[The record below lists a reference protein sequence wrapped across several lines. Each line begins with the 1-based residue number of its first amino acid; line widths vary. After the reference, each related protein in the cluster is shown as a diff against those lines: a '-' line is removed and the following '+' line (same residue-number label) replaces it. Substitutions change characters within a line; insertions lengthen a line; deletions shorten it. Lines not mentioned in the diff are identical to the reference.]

1 MDDLLNEYIQYE
13 KQHMTPE
20 TNDQREDENDQR
32 EQEEY
37 DDYVERTKEYYNKMS
52 VSNFFSALWFTM
64 SSCYICL
71 SEYLKYKIHWKTRN
85 NAIIDV
91 SKRLAAKNMMYVK
104 IFQAFAT
111 NRNIVSTELNQF
123 FSEFTD
129 NVSYTSDEYD
139 IDELK
144 EIETRSMECHPY
156 QPLRIVNNYSP
167 IKSGL
172 MSLIFKAYIGPP
184 TDDDTPVVI
193 KYLRK
198 NISKNFNAS
207 MNNLVMFAKITKYF
221 PYLRTLNVENLI
233 LQNIVCLN
241 DQVCFRKELANI
253 STYYNRWKNY
263 EFVRIPKP
271 YHDYTEKINPD
282 VVVME
287 YIDGMKITEIDPE
300 DYDQFGKVLAAF
312 NANAAFCS
320 SIYHGD
326 LHPGNILFIKEQRM
340 RPEDDSCN
348 TIYKIGIL
356 DFGIIGRL
364 SREDQEILFRAVKLM
379 YQRKF
384 TKIIDIIVSCELS
397 EPINIT
403 NADALSVVPQK
414 NTERYTN
421 LRKELKR
428 VLIAYTTPE
437 IKFFGVSEIYEIN
450 YILNNYGLMFKRTLY
465 RLFITVAIMD
475 SIGTRLGTKMS
486 YMQYM
491 TDIVVEMFNIKLDE
505 HDDESEAE
513 DDSDDSEDSED
524 DSEAEDDSE
533 DDNEAEDDSED
544 SEDDDSEAE
553 DDEDQ

>member
-1 MDDLLNEYIQYE
+1 MDDLLNEYIQCE
-13 KQHMTPE
+13 KEQMSTTQRE
-20 TNDQREDENDQR
+20 NSNENNNQNDQNDQAA
-32 EQEEY
+32 Y
-37 DDYVERTKEYYNKMS
+37 DDYIQRTKEYYNKMS
-52 VSNFFSALWFTM
+52 VSDFFRALWFTM
-64 SSCYICL
+64 SSCYICF
-71 SEYLKYKIHWKTRN
+71 SEFIKYKIYWKTRN

-129 NVSYTSDEYD
+129 NVNYTSEEYD
-139 IDELK
+139 VNELK
-144 EIETRSMECHPY
+144 EIEDRSTECHPY
-156 QPLRIVNNYSP
+156 QPLRIVNDYTP

-172 MSLIFKAYIGPP
+172 MSLIFKAYIGQGY
-184 TDDDTPVVI
+184 DTPVVI

-198 NISKNFNAS
+198 NISKNFNSS

-271 YHDYTEKINPD
+271 YHDYTEKVNPD

-287 YIDGMKITEIDPE
+287 YIDGMKITEIDPD

-326 LHPGNILFIKEQRM
+326 LHPGNILFIKEQR
-340 RPEDDSCN
+340 PQDDN
-348 TIYKIGIL
+348 TLKTIYKIGIL

-364 SREDQEILFRAVKLM
+364 SRIDQELLFRSLKLM

-384 TKIIDIIVSCELS
+384 HKIIDIIVSCELS
-397 EPINIT
+397 EPILGNDGI
-403 NADALSVVPQK
+403 DGVDMSSIIPQK
-414 NTERYTN
+414 NTDRYNN
-421 LRKELKR
+421 LRDELKR

-450 YILNNYGLMFKRTLY
+450 YILNNYGLMFKRSLY

-491 TDIVVEMFNIKLDE
+491 TDMVVELFNIKLDE
-505 HDDESEAE
+505 PDEDEEETDEAE
-513 DDSDDSEDSED
+513 DEEEVEETD
-524 DSEAEDDSE
+524 EAEDE
-533 DDNEAEDDSED
+533 EEE
-544 SEDDDSEAE
+544 EP
-553 DDEDQ
+553 QCG

>member
-1 MDDLLNEYIQYE
+1 MDDLLNEYIQCE
-13 KQHMTPE
+13 KEQIT
-20 TNDQREDENDQR
+20 TRDENPYNNDEDDQN
-32 EQEEY
+32 EQTEY

-52 VSNFFSALWFTM
+52 ICDFFRALWFTV

-71 SEYLKYKIHWKTRN
+71 SESIKYKIRWKTRN

-123 FSEFTD
+123 FSEYTD
-129 NVSYTSDEYD
+129 NVKYTADEYD

-144 EIETRSMECHPY
+144 ELETRSTECHPY
-156 QPLRIVNNYSP
+156 QRLRIINDYTP

-172 MSLIFKAYIGPP
+172 MSLIFKAYIG
-184 TDDDTPVVI
+184 TDEEGKCKPVVI

-198 NISKNFNAS
+198 NISKNFSSS

-253 STYYNRWKNY
+253 TTYYNRWKNC

-271 YHDYTEKINPD
+271 YHDYTENINPD
-282 VVVME
+282 VIVME
-287 YIDGMKITEIDPE
+287 YLDGMKITEIDPE

-326 LHPGNILFIKEQRM
+326 LHPGNILFIKEQRV
-340 RPEDDSCN
+340 RPEDDTFK

-364 SREDQEILFRAVKLM
+364 SRVDQEILFRSLKLM

-384 TKIIDIIVSCELS
+384 NKIVDIIVSCELS
-397 EPINIT
+397 EPINIASART
-403 NADALSVVPQK
+403 SDTDASSIIPQK
-414 NTERYTN
+414 NTDRYNN
-421 LRKELKR
+421 LREELKR

-450 YILNNYGLMFKRTLY
+450 YILNNYGLMFKRSLY

-491 TDIVVEMFNIKLDE
+491 TDMVVEIFDIKLNESDS
-505 HDDESEAE
+505 ESEVDE
-513 DDSDDSEDSED
+513 
-524 DSEAEDDSE
+524 
-533 DDNEAEDDSED
+533 
-544 SEDDDSEAE
+544 EDDDEEDVDEEDEDEEDDDEEDEAE
-553 DDEDQ
+553 Q

>member
-1 MDDLLNEYIQYE
+1 MDDLLNEYIQCE
-13 KQHMTPE
+13 KEQRNTARDENPYN
-20 TNDQREDENDQR
+20 NDEDEQY
-32 EQEEY
+32 EQTEY

-52 VSNFFSALWFTM
+52 ICDFFRALWFTM

-71 SEYLKYKIHWKTRN
+71 SESIKYKIRWKTRN

-91 SKRLAAKNMMYVK
+91 SKRLAAMNMMYVK

-123 FSEFTD
+123 FSEYTD
-129 NVSYTSDEYD
+129 NVKYTADEYD

-144 EIETRSMECHPY
+144 ELETRSTECHPY
-156 QPLRIVNNYSP
+156 QRLRIINDYTP

-172 MSLIFKAYIGPP
+172 MSLIFKAYIVSG
-184 TDDDTPVVI
+184 DDNDDETTGTPVVI

-198 NISKNFNAS
+198 NISKNFSSS

-253 STYYNRWKNY
+253 TTYYNRWKNC

-287 YIDGMKITEIDPE
+287 YLDGMKITEIDPE

-340 RPEDDSCN
+340 RPEDDTFK

-364 SREDQEILFRAVKLM
+364 SRVDQEILFRSLKLM

-384 TKIIDIIVSCELS
+384 NKIVDIIVSCELS
-397 EPINIT
+397 EPINIASART
-403 NADALSVVPQK
+403 SDTDASSIIPQK
-414 NTERYTN
+414 NTDRYNN
-421 LRKELKR
+421 LREELKR

-450 YILNNYGLMFKRTLY
+450 YILNNYGLMFKRSLY

-491 TDIVVEMFNIKLDE
+491 TDMVVEIFDIKLDE
-505 HDDESEAE
+505 PDSESEVDEE
-513 DDSDDSEDSED
+513 DVDE
-524 DSEAEDDSE
+524 
-533 DDNEAEDDSED
+533 
-544 SEDDDSEAE
+544 EDDDEEDEAE
-553 DDEDQ
+553 Q